1 MYGYG
6 TLSSIAVAFIATALL
21 VVMVDQMTRIIKAI
35 LPFPDK
41 VESVITYIV
50 LTAIASV
57 VCWQGD
63 FDLFRYLDFA
73 WKHEWEGWLLT
84 GTLIAGGSSL
94 LVKQFRVVGLIPS
107 VISGVASMFGYGGYG
122 GYGDNN
128 ADTETTADDGKP
140 PI

>member
-1 MYGYG
+1 LYGYG

-50 LTAIASV
+50 LTGIASV

-63 FDLFRYLDFA
+63 FDLFRYLDFT
-73 WKHEWEGWLLT
+73 WQYPWEGWLLT

-122 GYGDNN
+122 GGT
-128 ADTETTADDGKP
+128 DTETTTDDGQP

>member
-21 VVMVDQMTRIIKAI
+21 VVMVDQITRIIKAI

-41 VESVITYIV
+41 VEAVISYVV
-50 LTAIASV
+50 LCAIASV
-57 VCWQGD
+57 ICWQGD
-63 FDLFRYLDFA
+63 FDLFRYLDFT
-73 WKHEWEGWLLT
+73 WQYEWEGWILT

-94 LVKQFRVVGLIPS
+94 LVKQFKVIGLIPS
-107 VISGVASMFGYGGYG
+107 IISGTAAMFGWGSGTTNI
-122 GYGDNN
+122 DD
-128 ADTETTADDGKP
+128 ADENKP